1 MPTKAK
7 APSVKK
13 SPKAIKA
20 PANGVKA
27 PSLSD
32 DYLKFFYPQ
41 QGNAQQDF
49 KIFTLTNWD
58 LSVTTGNHT

>member
-13 SPKAIKA
+13 A
-20 PANGVKA
+20 PRAMKVPAKVEKA
-27 PSLSD
+27 PSLSEE
-32 DYLKFFYPQ
+32 YLRFFYPQ
-41 QGNAQQDF
+41 DGGIQQDF